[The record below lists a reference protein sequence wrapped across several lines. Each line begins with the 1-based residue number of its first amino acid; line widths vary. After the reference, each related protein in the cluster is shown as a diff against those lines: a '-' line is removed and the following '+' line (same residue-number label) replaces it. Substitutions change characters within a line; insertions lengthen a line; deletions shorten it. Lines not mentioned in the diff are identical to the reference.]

1 MGNIDSLSPYLEK
14 IALPPVLPVR
24 QRLPGT
30 ALADPKTELDACLN
44 SLPEHNLAG
53 LSIAITCG
61 SRGFDGYTTLL
72 RNLVLFLRA
81 KGAQPFLVPAMGSH
95 GGATAA
101 GQTALLGHLGI
112 TEAVIGA
119 PIRSS
124 METVLIGK
132 TGSGLPVRID
142 KLASQADG
150 IVLFNRIKPHTSFRG
165 PYESGLLKMLA
176 VGLGKQAGAEAT
188 HRRGYGQMA
197 ENLEAAGTLALQKLP
212 VLFALATLENGYGQ
226 LAEIHV
232 LEPNQILA
240 QEPFLLDKARSLMPR
255 IWLDEIDVLVVGE
268 IGKDISGTGMD
279 TNIIGRYHT
288 SAASGGPRVTRLG
301 ILSLSQGSEGNANG
315 MRLAYFITCPLYR
328 QVDFTGT
335 YLNTLTSTE
344 PASARMPMVLA
355 NDRQVFQ
362 AAVKLCGQD
371 RLDQVRLAIIRNT
384 KSLQTIWLSPAAW
397 AAASRTGQAIAQGP
411 SRPLPFAA
419 EGRLSLFDEP
429 EGSHREDACP
439 RT

>member
-1 MGNIDSLSPYLEK
+1 MDIIDSISPYLEA

-24 QRLPGT
+24 QRLPGA
-30 ALADPKTELDACLN
+30 ALADPEAELNACLG
-44 SLPEHNLAG
+44 SLPEQNLAG
-53 LSIAITCG
+53 SSVAITCG
-61 SRGFDGYTTLL
+61 SRGFDGYAALL
-72 RNLVLFLRA
+72 RGLVFFLRD
-81 KGAQPFLVPAMGSH
+81 KGARPFLVPAMGSH
-95 GGATAA
+95 GGAAAA

-112 TEAVIGA
+112 TEDAVGA

-124 METVLIGK
+124 METVLIGE
-132 TGSGLPVRID
+132 TARGLPVRID

-150 IVLFNRIKPHTSFRG
+150 IVLLNRIKPHTSFRG

-197 ENLEAAGTLALQKLP
+197 ENLQAAGTLALQKLP
-212 VLFALATLENGYGQ
+212 VLFALATLENGLGK

-232 LEPNQILA
+232 LQPDQILA
-240 QEPFLLDKARSLMPR
+240 REPLLLEKARSLMPR

-279 TNIIGRYHT
+279 TNIVGRYHT
-288 SAASGGPRVTRLG
+288 TAASGGPRVTRLG
-301 ILSLSQGSEGNANG
+301 ILSLSAGSEGNANG
-315 MRLAYFITCPLYR
+315 MGLADFMTERLYR
-328 QVDFTGT
+328 QVDFAGT

-344 PASARMPMVLA
+344 PASARMPMLLA

-371 RLDQVRLAIIRNT
+371 KPDQVRLAVIRNT
-384 KSLQTIWLSPAAW
+384 KSLETLWLSPAAW
-397 AAASRTGQAIAQGP
+397 TAASRTGQVSVQGP
-411 SRPLPFAA
+411 ARPLSFTP
-419 EGRLSLFDEP
+419 EGRLCLFDTP
-429 EGSHREDACP
+429 AGSHREDTCP